1 MSDNHLAVVPRL
13 LLLLLVA
20 TAWPS
25 ALAAQSVCL
34 PAPRLL
40 TTMPMGGKAGTTVDV
55 AITGEHLEDLD
66 ELRFSHPKIQAT
78 QKLAAD
84 GTPVAN
90 QYTVTIAAD
99 CPEGIHEAR
108 IMTRLGISS
117 SRVFSVGA
125 LTETSSTT
133 PNTKL
138 ETAMPLELNS
148 ICNGKMTSKAV
159 DYYTVA
165 AKQGERLLVSCAAQ
179 GIDSKLKPVLI
190 VADEQGNDLRVERR
204 GGAIDFM
211 PEADGQYVIKVHDLT
226 FSGGPYHF
234 YRLAVQQIST
244 DAVAPQ
250 FAATRN
256 VNAFSWPPANLSDDK
271 LASEQEPN
279 NTAEQVQSITLPCD
293 ISGSFYPAAD
303 VDAFEFTAKK
313 GEVWW
318 VEVASERLG
327 LPTDPSIVV
336 QRVKGT
342 GSEAELVDLVEL
354 TDIPSPIKVSS
365 NGYSYDGPCYN
376 AGSADINGKVEI
388 PEDGVYRL
396 QLTDLFGGT
405 RNDPRNVYRLIIR
418 QAQPDFAVVGWALH
432 MNLRNGDRNALS
444 KPIAL
449 RGGATMAME
458 VVAIRRDGFA
468 GPIELAVDNLPPGVS
483 ASGLTIPAGKSR
495 GILLFTAEENAPRGL
510 TSAQFVGKAEIDGI
524 AVTRKGSMASMAWP
538 VTNAWSEIPSPRLL
552 ADFPVSV
559 GGAEVAPISIAAA
572 QDQVWE
578 VTAGQT
584 LTIPLVHTRR
594 CEFSGPS
601 MSLKTFG
608 HGFEGNA
615 AFDLKLTEDSS
626 EATLDLAKL
635 KPAPGTYT
643 IAFYGSAVAKYCEH
657 PDAVAVAEVALQ
669 LAKKEAAEAAKP
681 PTTAEPTTE
690 EEKQAADVAAKEA
703 AARLTAATAAV
714 AAAEKQLQAAT
725 KKGAPKDIVDIV
737 VSKPIEIRVVPAVEV
752 TQK

>member
-1 MSDNHLAVVPRL
+1 MSDNHWTVVPRL
-13 LLLLLVA
+13 LLLLLA
-20 TAWPS
+20 AAAWPS
-25 ALAAQSVCL
+25 VLAAQSVCL

-55 AITGEHLEDLD
+55 TITGEHLEDLD

-84 GTPVAN
+84 GTPLAN
-90 QYTVTIAAD
+90 QYAVTIAPD

-125 LTETSSTT
+125 LKETSSTT
-133 PNTKL
+133 PNTQL
-138 ETAMPLELNS
+138 ETAMPLEVNS
-148 ICNGKMTSKAV
+148 VCNGKMTSKAV
-159 DYYTVA
+159 DFYTVA
-165 AKQGERLLVSCAAQ
+165 AKQGERLIISCAAQ

-234 YRLAVQQIST
+234 YRLAVQQIPAE
-244 DAVAPQ
+244 AVAPQ

-256 VNAFSWPPANLSDDK
+256 VNAFSWPPANWNDDQI
-271 LASEQEPN
+271 ASEQEPN
-279 NTAEQVQSITLPCD
+279 NTAEQVQQITLPCD

-313 GEVWW
+313 GDVWW

-336 QRVKGT
+336 QRVQGT
-342 GSEAELVDLVEL
+342 GDEAALVDVVEL

-376 AGSADINGKVEI
+376 AGSADINGKVDI

-458 VVAIRRDGFA
+458 VIAIRRDGFA

-510 TSAQFVGKAEIDGI
+510 TSANFVGKAEINGV
-524 AVTRKGSMASMAWP
+524 AVTRNGSMASMAWP

-559 GGAEVAPISIAAA
+559 GGAEVAPLSIAAA

-643 IAFYGSAVAKYCEH
+643 IAFYGSAVAKYSEH
-657 PDAVAVAEVALQ
+657 PNAVAVAEVALQ
-669 LAKKEAAEAAKP
+669 LAQKEAAEAAKP
-681 PTTAEPTTE
+681 LTTDEPTTD
-690 EEKQAADVAAKEA
+690 EEKQAAEAAAKEA
-703 AARLTAATAAV
+703 AARQKAATAAV
-714 AAAEKQLQAAT
+714 AAAEKELQAAT